1 MQKFS
6 VDNALTKANSL
17 IKQGHI
23 DEAKNM
29 YQTIL
34 SNYPKNLRALKAL
47 QAIMSAKN
55 NTKSHQSAEQS
66 INKLINFYNQ
76 GQFIDLISE
85 AEYLL
90 KVNPESYMIWNIKG
104 AAQRALGHIDEALE
118 SFKQVVSLN
127 PNYPEGLNNL
137 GTILKD
143 QGKFD
148 EALDVYN
155 QALIIKPDYTD
166 CHYNMGIIF
175 KEQGKFDEA
184 VRAYNQALKINPRY
198 AEAYNNKAV
207 ILKEQGDLD
216 QALDNY
222 EKALSIN
229 PKFYQALLNK
239 SIVLRLQGKIDDAI
253 DSYKKV
259 LTLKPDTPE
268 AFNDLGIISIEQG
281 DLNEALAMF
290 QKALTLK
297 PDFAEVYNNIGNVKI
312 EQNDL
317 NEALAMFQK
326 ALTISPYQHDPFN
339 NIANIYQLQGKRRES
354 IEACNKA
361 LAIKPDFE
369 MARSKKLYQQARL
382 CDWDG
387 IVNDRDHIPLLGTT
401 KQSIDPFTLL
411 ALEDAPERHR
421 KRSELFANDKLKQSP
436 LPFDVKFISGS
447 KPIRIG
453 YFSADFKEHVV
464 SRLIAPIIERHNRND
479 FEVYGYSIKQTQ
491 EDHLKKRLV
500 QSFDVFRD
508 VSQINDKQ
516 VAQLAREDKIDIAID
531 LNGYTQNARVKIFVY
546 RAAPIQISYLGY
558 PGTMGTNF
566 MDYIIA
572 DHKLIPETSQL
583 FYSEKPIYLPN
594 TYMPGDNTCKIPAQ
608 SMSREELG
616 LPEDAFVFCVI
627 NNSYKITPQI
637 FDIWTRLLKKVKGS
651 VLWLLSPDDDVKLN
665 LIKEASAR
673 GISADRLVFVNV
685 KPYDQ
690 YIAQFSKADLFL
702 DTFTYNAGA
711 TANHALWAGLP
722 IVTKSGKSYTSRM
735 ATSML
740 DAVGLSELVTT
751 TEKEYEELIINL
763 ATNPDKLYEIRER
776 LSKNR
781 LSEPLFDTE
790 LYIKHLEEG
799 YRTVY
804 ENYIKGN
811 KPQIINV
818 N

>member
-1 MQKFS
+1 
-6 VDNALTKANSL
+6 
-17 IKQGHI
+17 
-23 DEAKNM
+23 
-29 YQTIL
+29 
-34 SNYPKNLRALKAL
+34 
-47 QAIMSAKN
+47 
-55 NTKSHQSAEQS
+55 
-66 INKLINFYNQ
+66 
-76 GQFIDLISE
+76 
-85 AEYLL
+85 
-90 KVNPESYMIWNIKG
+90 
-104 AAQRALGHIDEALE
+104 
-118 SFKQVVSLN
+118 
-127 PNYPEGLNNL
+127 
-137 GTILKD
+137 
-143 QGKFD
+143 
-148 EALDVYN
+148 
-155 QALIIKPDYTD
+155 
-166 CHYNMGIIF
+166 
-175 KEQGKFDEA
+175 
-184 VRAYNQALKINPRY
+184 
-198 AEAYNNKAV
+198 
-207 ILKEQGDLD
+207 
-216 QALDNY
+216 
-222 EKALSIN
+222 
-229 PKFYQALLNK
+229 
-239 SIVLRLQGKIDDAI
+239 
-253 DSYKKV
+253 
-259 LTLKPDTPE
+259 
-268 AFNDLGIISIEQG
+268 
-281 DLNEALAMF
+281 
-290 QKALTLK
+290 
-297 PDFAEVYNNIGNVKI
+297 
-312 EQNDL
+312 
-317 NEALAMFQK
+317 
-326 ALTISPYQHDPFN
+326 
-339 NIANIYQLQGKRRES
+339 
-354 IEACNKA
+354 
-361 LAIKPDFE
+361 
-369 MARSKKLYQQARL
+369 
-382 CDWDG
+382 
-387 IVNDRDHIPLLGTT
+387 
-401 KQSIDPFTLL
+401 
-411 ALEDAPERHR
+411 
-421 KRSELFANDKLKQSP
+421 
-436 LPFDVKFISGS
+436 LPFDFIANSES
-447 KPIRIG
+447 KLIRIG
-453 YFSADFKEHVV
+453 YISADFKEHVV
-464 SRLIAPIIERHNRND
+464 SRLIPPIIVRHNSNN
-479 FEVYGYSIKQTQ
+479 FQVYGYSIKQTQ
-491 EDHLKKRLV
+491 EDNLKKRLV

-531 LNGYTQNARVKIFVY
+531 LNGYTQNARVKIFAY
-546 RAAPIQISYLGY
+546 RVAPIQISYLGY
-558 PGTMGTNF
+558 PGTMGSNF

-751 TEKEYEELIINL
+751 TEKEYEELILDL
-763 ATNPDKLYEIRER
+763 ATNPDKLSEIRAR

-799 YRTVY
+799 YRRVY
-804 ENYIKGN
+804 ENYAKGN